1 MTNRSAVDTIK
12 GYFYQ
17 FDLTIKK
24 ILELKEDGESIIIE
38 GIEDIDVKSTD
49 EDTAIQCKYYAKSE
63 YNHSVI
69 AKPIRL
75 MLTHFKESISSSLP
89 AINYY
94 LYGYFKR
101 GQDKLTLPLDVQQLK
116 ERFLIYRKDNERYEL
131 HNILDLTDQE
141 LETFLKQLTI
151 NINADDYDTQLTD
164 IHNSFTAKFKCSLF
178 QAEHYYYNN
187 ALQVIKRLATSNSI
201 EDRTITKKEFLDEI
215 DKSQLLFNEWFH
227 IYKERKEINKS
238 YRDEY
243 FSTLNVSPFERFF
256 LIEVDPSS
264 YTRSYLKELLF
275 IISNKWSKL
284 SQRERNS
291 YCPYVYIHKLD
302 YSELIQLKG
311 ELITEQFRVIDGFDF
326 SGASFNV
333 NSVLQTAT
341 YHNNIKLK
349 ILNSLDDLILSLE
362 SSTKTREIYQFYLE
376 EEYFDYNSA
385 AVKHIKIPVEEIKDI
400 KEII

>member
-94 LYGYFKR
+94 LYGYFRR

-116 ERFLIYRKDNERYEL
+116 ERFLIYRKDNKRYEL

-227 IYKERKEINKS
+227 IYKEEKKLTSHTEMNIF
-238 YRDEY
+238 Y
-243 FSTLNVSPFERFF
+243 FECF
-256 LIEVDPSS
+256 
-264 YTRSYLKELLF
+264 
-275 IISNKWSKL
+275 
-284 SQRERNS
+284 
-291 YCPYVYIHKLD
+291 
-302 YSELIQLKG
+302 
-311 ELITEQFRVIDGFDF
+311 
-326 SGASFNV
+326 
-333 NSVLQTAT
+333 
-341 YHNNIKLK
+341 
-349 ILNSLDDLILSLE
+349 
-362 SSTKTREIYQFYLE
+362 
-376 EEYFDYNSA
+376 
-385 AVKHIKIPVEEIKDI
+385 AV
-400 KEII
+400 